1 MKKNKSIPFVE
12 IDSIP
17 LLIKDFLTQKISG
30 FEHTV
35 FNLDNISKQF
45 DLKGNSYTSAHRKIL
60 VQRIQDQYSGFQLHE
75 NQAKNLELLSQENTF
90 TVTTGHQLNLF
101 SGPVFFIYKIL
112 QTIKLADFL
121 NEKFP
126 ERKVVPIFWL
136 ASEDHDFEE
145 INHFQTEKNFYE
157 FTANSG
163 GAVGRIK
170 LQNNDFIKD
179 FEAEFK
185 DAPFGEELISLV
197 KKSYKIGNTLSAATK
212 NLVHE
217 IFSEYGLL
225 VLDGDDFALKSQ
237 MKNIFKEELLE
248 QQLFKSTEETVNF
261 LSEKYGKVQVNP
273 REINLFYLTE
283 TRNRIEFQNDKY
295 FVVDTDLI
303 FTTEEIFS
311 ELENHPEKFSPNALL
326 RPVYQE
332 VILPNLI
339 YIGGNAEIIYWL
351 ELQKYFEKI
360 NVPFPIL
367 IPRVSLLYLK
377 EKTLEKIEKLGFNIS
392 DFLGNFETL
401 KNQEVL
407 KNNSILSLLENQEQN
422 LSRQFDDLVKA
433 ASSTEKTFGNLVDAE
448 KTRQLKSFDRMRKRL
463 LRAEKIK
470 QKEKLERLDQLY
482 LRVHP
487 GKKWQERTL
496 NFSVFYSDFGTEW
509 LQNCYDEITVDQSE
523 LIIVSI

>member
-1 MKKNKSIPFVE
+1 MKKIKSIPFVE

-17 LLIKDFLTQKISG
+17 LLIKDFLTQKIPG
-30 FEHTV
+30 FENSV
-35 FNLDNISKQF
+35 FNLENISKQF
-45 DLKGNSYTSAHRKIL
+45 ELKGNSYTSTNRNIL
-60 VQRIQDQYSGFQLHE
+60 VQSIQEQYLGFDLSE
-75 NQAKNLELLSQENTF
+75 NQVKNVELLSQENTF

-121 NEKFP
+121 NTKFP

-145 INHFQTEKNFYE
+145 INHFKTEKNYYE
-157 FTANSG
+157 ISADSG

-170 LQNNDFIKD
+170 VHDISFISNVD
-179 FEAEFK
+179 EEFK
-185 DAPFGEELISLV
+185 DAPFGEELVSLL
-197 KKSYKIGNTLSAATK
+197 KKSYKAGNTLSDATK
-212 NLVHE
+212 ILVQE
-217 IFSEYGLL
+217 LFSDYGLL
-225 VLDGDDFALKSQ
+225 VMDGDDSALKSQ
-237 MKNIFKEELLE
+237 MKNIFKEELLD
-248 QQLFKSTEETVNF
+248 QQLFKSTEETVNY
-261 LSEKYGKVQVNP
+261 LSKKYGKVQVNP

-283 TRNRIEFQNDKY
+283 NRNRIEFQNGKY
-295 FVVDTDLI
+295 LVVDTDI
-303 FTTEEIFS
+303 VFTSEEIFS

-332 VILPNLI
+332 VILPNLA
-339 YIGGNAEIIYWL
+339 YIGGNAEIMYWL
-351 ELQKYFEKI
+351 ELQNYFQKI
-360 NVPFPIL
+360 NVPFPVL

-377 EKTLEKIEKLGFNIS
+377 EKTLEKIEKLGLKITDLFG
-392 DFLGNFETL
+392 DFEAL
-401 KNQEVL
+401 KNKEIL
-407 KNNSILSLLENQEQN
+407 ENNPIISLLENQERALN
-422 LSRQFDDLVKA
+422 KQFDQLTEVA
-433 ASSTEKTFGNLVDAE
+433 ASTEKTFGNLVDAE

-470 QKEKLERLDQLY
+470 QKEKLERLDNLY

-496 NFSVFYSDFGTEW
+496 NFSVFYGDFGKKW
-509 LQNCYDEITVDQSE
+509 LQNCYEEITVDQSE